1 MNPLRYVGHQLGRFA
16 LWVDRC
22 FNWGT
27 GKSDKLW
34 SDKGGN
40 TNETISHTLGLEEAE
55 KLYMLVAAFG
65 EEEVFGYKDIS
76 IDGDHLLGELSSD
89 LCDFF
94 QKWHALR
101 SITWDRDNAKEL
113 ETKCPGI
120 RDLVTRFLEAKG
132 IKED

>member
-1 MNPLRYVGHQLGRFA
+1 MNPLKKIGSYFGKGAIWFDRMVNWTIGR
-16 LWVDRC
+16 W
-22 FNWGT
+22 
-27 GKSDKLW
+27 DKMW

-55 KLYMLVAAFG
+55 KLFMLVAAFG
-65 EEEVFGYKDIS
+65 EAEVFGYKDIS

-94 QKWHALR
+94 QRWHALR

-113 ETKCPGI
+113 EKKCPGI
-120 RDLVTRFLEAKG
+120 RDLVTRFLASKG
-132 IKED
+132 ITE